1 MWLDTSRRM
10 FQKAEQVWAE
20 KQGASWQC
28 GDSGG
33 SGLCVHLADRSRKE
47 LSQAVL
53 RGLVRTGMGTG
64 PGSFS
69 WLGESS
75 VGGAPFGGKMNKK
88 RGAVWQGRR

>member
-20 KQGASWQC
+20 RQGASWQC

-47 LSQAVL
+47 LSQL
-53 RGLVRTGMGTG
+53 
-64 PGSFS
+64 F
-69 WLGESS
+69 
-75 VGGAPFGGKMNKK
+75 
-88 RGAVWQGRR
+88 